1 MNSTR
6 QKNVI
11 NLIVIIFLVI
21 IISGLVWGNIS
32 YVTKNPGGNDFLVHW
47 VATQNFVYESISPYS
62 DTTALEIQTMVY
74 GRAARPGEHELRP
87 AYPLFSIFLFLPFG
101 LIKNYFIS
109 RAIWMTVLEI
119 SLFLSVFLL
128 IKVTQL
134 KLDKLLLAA
143 VFVFSIFWYHGLRAL
158 INGNAVVLLLF
169 CFVLCIY
176 AIQVKQD
183 ELAGIV
189 LGLTMIKPQVGFAF
203 ILFIMFWSLINK
215 RYKIIF
221 WFLGSL
227 TMLIVLS
234 LFLSPTWP
242 IQFLQEVLRYP
253 GYNPPGTP
261 ATALAQIMPGIGN
274 RVGLAISIL
283 SAIVLMIEWFLGRK
297 SAGIEF
303 VWICSVTLILGQ
315 WLNIQTDPGNF
326 IVMLPGLFVVF
337 RLVDDRWPNFGS
349 LINFIILGVLFVVP
363 WGIFLFTLSNEYQ
376 PIQSP
381 IMFFP
386 VPVLILLALYW
397 VRWWAKNPVKH
408 VLINS

>member
-1 MNSTR
+1 M
-6 QKNVI
+6 
-11 NLIVIIFLVI
+11 IFVVI
-21 IISGLVWGNIS
+21 IISGLVWGNLS
-32 YVTKNPGGNDFLVHW
+32 FVTKNPGGNDFLVHW
-47 VATQNFVYESISPYS
+47 VATQNFVFESTSPYS

-101 LIKNYFIS
+101 LIKNYFIA

-119 SLFLSVFLL
+119 SLLTSIYLL
-128 IKVTQL
+128 IKITQL
-134 KLDKLLLAA
+134 KLDKLILAA
-143 VFVFSIFWYHGLRAL
+143 VFIFSIFWYHGLRAL

-169 CFVLCIY
+169 CFILGIY

-203 ILFIMFWSLINK
+203 ILFLMFWSLINK
-215 RYKIIF
+215 RHKIIF
-221 WFLGSL
+221 WFFGTL
-227 TMLIVLS
+227 TMLIVLA

-261 ATALAQIMPGIGN
+261 ATALAQIIPGIGN
-274 RVGLAISIL
+274 RFGIAISII
-283 SAIVLMIEWFLGRK
+283 SALVLIIEWFLGRK
-297 SAGIEF
+297 STGIEF
-303 VWICSVTLILGQ
+303 VWISSITLILGQ

-326 IVMLPGLFVVF
+326 IIMLPGLFVVF
-337 RLVDDRWPNFGS
+337 RLVEDRWPNYGS
-349 LINFIILGVLFVVP
+349 LFNFIFLGILFAVP
-363 WGIFLFTLSNEYQ
+363 WGIFLLTLSNEYQ

-386 VPVLILLALYW
+386 VPVLLSLALYW

>member
-101 LIKNYFIS
+101 LIKNYFIA